1 VAATLVNVTATTKLD
16 YAPELSPANLTW
28 PSNAARAA
36 ARTTIRT
43 IQM

>member
-1 VAATLVNVTATTKLD
+1 VAATLVSVTATTALD

-36 ARTTIRT
+36 ARITIRT